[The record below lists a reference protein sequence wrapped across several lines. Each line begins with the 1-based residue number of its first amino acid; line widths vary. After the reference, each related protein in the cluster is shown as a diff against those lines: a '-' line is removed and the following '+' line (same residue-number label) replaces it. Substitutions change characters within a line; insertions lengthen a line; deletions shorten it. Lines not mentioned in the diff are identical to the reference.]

1 MRRKGEVR
9 AAERLMAVLTLIS
22 RTRIDISETRSIV
35 RVKRETAAKAEKL
48 TLSGKKST
56 RLHAS

>member
-1 MRRKGEVR
+1 MRRKGEVG

>member
-35 RVKRETAAKAEKL
+35 RVKREIAAKAEKL